1 MRCLPTIDF
10 ITDRYD
16 TLKHTLLT
24 DCKGNVERFEEVE
37 LYINERYDNSLLD
50 AVMSLHRKEHAPI
63 AELSTQLVDYLQIP
77 KRKHKK
83 AVSVTRAT
91 LLAVHNCTW
100 SLVDHH
106 D

>member
-1 MRCLPTIDF
+1 MRCLSTQDF
-10 ITDRYD
+10 IQDKYD
-16 TLKHTLLT
+16 TLKHILLT
-24 DCKGNVERFEEVE
+24 ECKGNTDKFKEVE
-37 LYINERYDNSLLD
+37 LYINERYDNSLLA